1 MFKTS
6 KNIKYQCDHKDVVA
20 KNLGKGTHYII
31 NKRIKDEIFS
41 FFMNKVRRTILE
53 SAKNTVILH
62 AKSNI
67 FKMKKTFKGLFTVAI
82 IAICALTISSCSN
95 KKFNVE
101 GQITNAADSVL
112 YFENVGLEGIT
123 ILDSMKLSDKGD
135 FSFSEEGPS
144 APEFYRLRIYDQI
157 INVSIDSTET
167 VTIKAQYPQM
177 ATNYEV
183 SGSDNCQKIKELALR
198 QISLHKWAMAIQ
210 ENTALSVDE
219 ANDSIMKIIDIY
231 KQDIKANYIFK
242 EPMKAYSY
250 FALFQTLGNWL
261 LFNPRNNKEDIKVFA
276 AVATSWDTYYPH
288 AERGQNLHNIA
299 IEGMKNMRIT
309 EGAREQAIDAS
320 KIEEAGVL
328 DIALQDNHGQVR
340 HLTDLK
346 GKVVLLDFHIFA
358 TNESPARILLLREL
372 YNKYAP
378 QGFEIYQVSLDPDE
392 HFWKQ
397 QTAALPWIS
406 VRDEDGINSQR
417 IMLYNIQS
425 VPDYFIIDRGN
436 NLIKRAEQMKD
447 LEAEIKKL
455 L

>member
-1 MFKTS
+1 
-6 KNIKYQCDHKDVVA
+6 
-20 KNLGKGTHYII
+20 
-31 NKRIKDEIFS
+31 
-41 FFMNKVRRTILE
+41 
-53 SAKNTVILH
+53 
-62 AKSNI
+62 
-67 FKMKKTFKGLFTVAI
+67 MKKTFNGLFSAAI
-82 IAICALTISSCSN
+82 IAFCALIATSCSQ

-101 GQITNAADSVL
+101 GQISNASDSVL
-112 YFENVGLEGIT
+112 YFENVGLEGINV
-123 ILDSMKLSDKGD
+123 IDSVKLSDNGN
-135 FSFSEEGPS
+135 FSFSDEAPV
-144 APEFYRLRIYDQI
+144 APEFYRLRIADQI

-177 ATNYEV
+177 ATQYEV
-183 SGSDNCQKIKELALR
+183 SGSENCLKIKELALK
-198 QISLHKWAMAIQ
+198 QIDLHKRAMAIQ
-210 ENTALSVDE
+210 ENTTLGVDE
-219 ANDSIMKIIDIY
+219 ANDSILKVIEAY
-231 KQDIKANYIFK
+231 KEDVKTNYIFK

-261 LFNPRNNKEDIKVFA
+261 LFNPRSNKDDIKVFA

-309 EGAREQAIDAS
+309 EGAREQTIDAS

-358 TNESPARILLLREL
+358 MDESPARILLLREL
-372 YNKYAP
+372 YNKYAA

-425 VPDYFIIDRGN
+425 VPDYFIIDRNN
-436 NLIKRAEQMKD
+436 NLVKRAEQMKD

>member
-1 MFKTS
+1 M
-6 KNIKYQCDHKDVVA
+6 
-20 KNLGKGTHYII
+20 
-31 NKRIKDEIFS
+31 R
-41 FFMNKVRRTILE
+41 
-53 SAKNTVILH
+53 
-62 AKSNI
+62 
-67 FKMKKTFKGLFTVAI
+67 KTFKGLFSVAI
-82 IAICALTISSCSN
+82 IGICAFNTTSCSH

-101 GQITNAADSVL
+101 GQISNATDSVL
-112 YFENVGLEGIT
+112 YFENVGLEGIS
-123 ILDSMKLSDKGD
+123 ILDSIKLSDKGD
-135 FSFSEEGPS
+135 FSFSEEATE
-144 APEFYRLRIYDQI
+144 APEFYRLRISDQI

-177 ATNYEV
+177 ATQYEV
-183 SGSDNCQKIKELALR
+183 SGSENCAKIKELTLK
-198 QISLHKWAMAIQ
+198 QIDLHKQAMAIQ
-210 ENTALSVDE
+210 ESTSLGVDE
-219 ANDSIMKIIDIY
+219 ANDSILRIIEVY
-231 KQDIKANYIFK
+231 KNDVKTNYIFK
-242 EPMKAYSY
+242 EPMKAYAY

-261 LFNPRNNKEDIKVFA
+261 LFNPRSNKDDIKVFA

-299 IEGMKNMRIT
+299 IEGMKNVRIT
-309 EGAREQAIDAS
+309 QGERDQAIDAS

-358 TNESPARILLLREL
+358 MDESPARILLLREL
-372 YNKYAP
+372 YNKYAA
-378 QGFEIYQVSLDPDE
+378 QGFEVYQVSLDPDE

-417 IMLYNIQS
+417 LMLYNIQA

-436 NLIKRAEQMKD
+436 NLIKRASQMKD